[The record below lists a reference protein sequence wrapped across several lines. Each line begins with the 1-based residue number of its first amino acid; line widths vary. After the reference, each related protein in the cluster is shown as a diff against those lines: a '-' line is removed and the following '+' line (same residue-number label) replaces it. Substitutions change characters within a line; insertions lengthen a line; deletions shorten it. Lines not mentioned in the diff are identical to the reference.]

1 MTKHEDLLHMLLNA
15 EGRFVSGEEI
25 SRNLSIS
32 RTAVWKHVNK
42 LRDMGYEFEA
52 VSRKGYRLVT
62 KPDSIDATG
71 LQLALDTTVF
81 GRKAVLLTSTLSTQ
95 GDVLKLA
102 EQGQAEGAVVI
113 AEEQTG
119 GRGRFGRQ
127 WFSPPGKGIWMSVL
141 LRPDLTLQHTPQL
154 TLLTGVAVC
163 RAVRACSGADA
174 GIKWPN
180 DLLIDGRKVCGI
192 LLESTVEDHEVRY
205 CIAGIG
211 VDVNFDPEDYPE
223 DLTTIATSLKM
234 ETGQSVDRTKL
245 TAAILTELEQLYFLY
260 QKEGFGVIS
269 ALWEALSVS
278 MNREITVTNPHGV
291 IEGKAIG
298 LDPSG
303 ALIVEKHD
311 GEHTLIISGEIS
323 WKS

>member
-1 MTKHEDLLHMLLNA
+1 MLLNA
-15 EGRFVSGEEI
+15 EGEFVSGEEI

-62 KPDSIDATG
+62 KPDSIDATA
-71 LQLALDTTVF
+71 LQLALETTVF
-81 GRKAVLLTSTLSTQ
+81 GRKAIILNSTLSTQ
-95 GDVLKLA
+95 GDVQHMA
-102 EQGQAEGAVVI
+102 EQGQGEGTVVLAEK
-113 AEEQTG
+113 QTG
-119 GRGRFGRQ
+119 GRGRFGRK
-127 WFSPPGKGIWMSVL
+127 WFSPPGRGIWMSVL
-141 LRPDLTLQHTPQL
+141 MRPELALQKTPQL

-163 RAVRACSGADA
+163 RAIRSYTGADA

-192 LLESTVEDHEVRY
+192 LLESTVEDHELRY

-211 VDVNFDPEDYPE
+211 VDVNFDPKDYPE
-223 DLTTIATSLKM
+223 DLISIATSLKM
-234 ETGQSVDRTKL
+234 ETGQTIDRTKL
-245 TAAILTELEQLYFLY
+245 AAAILSELERLYYLY

-269 ALWEALSVS
+269 SLWEALSVS
-278 MNREITVTNPHGV
+278 MNREIKVANPQGI
-291 IEGKAIG
+291 IEGTAIG

-303 ALIVEKHD
+303 ALILEKKN
-311 GEHTLIISGEIS
+311 GERESVYSGEVSLIN
-323 WKS
+323 

>member
-1 MTKHEDLLHMLLNA
+1 MA
-15 EGRFVSGEEI
+15 
-25 SRNLSIS
+25 
-32 RTAVWKHVNK
+32 
-42 LRDMGYEFEA
+42 
-52 VSRKGYRLVT
+52 
-62 KPDSIDATG
+62 
-71 LQLALDTTVF
+71 
-81 GRKAVLLTSTLSTQ
+81 STLSTQ

-141 LRPDLTLQHTPQL
+141 LRPDLPLQHTPQL

-180 DLLIDGRKVCGI
+180 DVLIDGRKVCGI

>member
-62 KPDSIDATG
+62 KPDSIDATA
-71 LQLALDTTVF
+71 LQLALNTTVF

-141 LRPDLTLQHTPQL
+141 LRPDLPLQHTPQL

>member
-62 KPDSIDATG
+62 KPDSIDATA

-141 LRPDLTLQHTPQL
+141 LRPDLPLQHTPQL

-163 RAVRACSGADA
+163 RAVRACTGADA

-223 DLTTIATSLKM
+223 DLTAIATSLKM
-234 ETGQSVDRTKL
+234 ATGQPVDRTKL

-278 MNREITVTNPHGV
+278 MNREITVTNPHGI

-303 ALIVEKHD
+303 ALLVEKHD
-311 GEHTLIISGEIS
+311 GEHTLVISGEVS

>member
-141 LRPDLTLQHTPQL
+141 LRPDLPLQHTPQL

-278 MNREITVTNPHGV
+278 MNRAITVTNPHGV

>member
-81 GRKAVLLTSTLSTQ
+81 GRKAVLLASTLSTQ

-141 LRPDLTLQHTPQL
+141 LRPDLPLQHTPQL

-180 DLLIDGRKVCGI
+180 DVLIDGRKVCGI

>member
-1 MTKHEDLLHMLLNA
+1 ME
-15 EGRFVSGEEI
+15 
-25 SRNLSIS
+25 
-32 RTAVWKHVNK
+32 HVNK

-62 KPDSIDATG
+62 KPDSIDATA

-81 GRKAVLLTSTLSTQ
+81 GRKAVLLTSTVLTQ
-95 GDVLKLA
+95 GNVSSEPSKGRQKVLWSL
-102 EQGQAEGAVVI
+102 Q
-113 AEEQTG
+113 EQTG

-141 LRPDLTLQHTPQL
+141 LRPDLPLQHTPQL

-180 DLLIDGRKVCGI
+180 DVLIDGRKVCGI

-211 VDVNFDPEDYPE
+211 VDVNFDPQDYPE

>member
-1 MTKHEDLLHMLLNA
+1 MLLNA
-15 EGRFVSGEEI
+15 EGEFVSGEEI

-62 KPDSIDATG
+62 KPDSIDATA
-71 LQLALDTTVF
+71 LQLALETTVF
-81 GRKAVLLTSTLSTQ
+81 GRKTIILNSTLSTQ
-95 GDVLKLA
+95 GDVQHMA
-102 EQGQAEGAVVI
+102 EQGQGEGAVVL

-119 GRGRFGRQ
+119 GRGRFGRK
-127 WFSPPGKGIWMSVL
+127 WFSPPGRGIWMSVL
-141 LRPDLTLQHTPQL
+141 MRPELALQNTPQL

-163 RAVRACSGADA
+163 RAIRSYTGADA

-192 LLESTVEDHEVRY
+192 LLESTVEDHELRY

-211 VDVNFDPEDYPE
+211 VDVNFDPKDYPE
-223 DLTTIATSLKM
+223 DLSSIATSLKM
-234 ETGQSVDRTKL
+234 ETGQNIDRTKL
-245 TAAILTELEQLYFLY
+245 AAAILSELERLYFLY

-269 ALWEALSVS
+269 SLWEALSVS
-278 MNREITVTNPHGV
+278 MNRGIKVANPQGI
-291 IEGKAIG
+291 IEGTAVG

-303 ALIVEKHD
+303 ALILEKNN
-311 GEHTLIISGEIS
+311 GERVSVYSGEVS
-323 WKS
+323 LVN

>member
-62 KPDSIDATG
+62 KPDSIDATA
-71 LQLALDTTVF
+71 LQLALNTTVF

-141 LRPDLTLQHTPQL
+141 LRPDLPLQHTPQL

-211 VDVNFDPEDYPE
+211 VDVNFDPEDYPD
-223 DLTTIATSLKM
+223 DLTEIATSLKM

>member
-62 KPDSIDATG
+62 KPDSIDATA

-127 WFSPPGKGIWMSVL
+127 WFSPPGKGIWMSIL
-141 LRPDLTLQHTPQL
+141 LRPDLPLQHTPQL

-234 ETGQSVDRTKL
+234 ETGQPVDRTKL
-245 TAAILTELEQLYFLY
+245 TAAILTELEQLYYLY

>member
-25 SRNLSIS
+25 SRHLSIS

-62 KPDSIDATG
+62 RPDSIDATA

-102 EQGQAEGAVVI
+102 EQGQGEGAVVI

-119 GRGRFGRQ
+119 GRGRFGRK

-141 LRPDLTLQHTPQL
+141 LRPDLPLQHTPQL

-163 RAVRACSGADA
+163 RAVRACTGADA

-234 ETGQSVDRTKL
+234 ETGQPVDRTKL
-245 TAAILTELEQLYFLY
+245 TAAILTELEQLYYLY

-291 IEGKAIG
+291 IKGKAIG

-303 ALIVEKHD
+303 ALLVEKHD
-311 GEHTLIISGEIS
+311 GEHTLVISGEIS
-323 WKS
+323 WES

>member
-15 EGRFVSGEEI
+15 EGQFVSGEEI

-62 KPDSIDATG
+62 KPDSIDATA

-102 EQGQAEGAVVI
+102 EQGQDEGAVVI

-119 GRGRFGRQ
+119 GRGRFGRK

-141 LRPDLTLQHTPQL
+141 LRPDVPLQHTPQL

-163 RAVRACSGADA
+163 RAVRACTGADA

-192 LLESTVEDHEVRY
+192 LLESTVEDHEVRF

-234 ETGQSVDRTKL
+234 ETGQPVDRTKL

-311 GEHTLIISGEIS
+311 GEHTLVISGEIS

>member
-1 MTKHEDLLHMLLNA
+1 MTKSEDLLHMLQEA
-15 EGRFVSGEEI
+15 SGQFVSGEEI
-25 SRNLSIS
+25 SRHLSIS

-62 KPDSIDATG
+62 KPESIDATG
-71 LQLALDTTVF
+71 LQLSLGTKVF
-81 GRKAVLLTSTLSTQ
+81 GRKAVMLGSTLSTQ
-95 GDVLKLA
+95 GDIQKLA
-102 EQGQAEGAVVI
+102 EEGEAEGAVVF

-119 GRGRFGRQ
+119 GRGRFGRK

-141 LRPDLTLQHTPQL
+141 LRPELPLHHTPQL

-163 RAVRACSGADA
+163 RAVRACTGAEA

-180 DLLIDGRKVCGI
+180 DLLIDGRKMCGI
-192 LLESTVEDHEVRY
+192 LLESALEDHEVRY

-211 VDVNFDPEDYPE
+211 VDANFDPQDYPE
-223 DLTTIATSLKM
+223 DLRQIATSIKI
-234 ETGQSVDRTKL
+234 ETGQTVNRTEL
-245 TAAILTELEQLYFLY
+245 AAAILTELEHLYFLY

-269 ALWEALSVS
+269 SLWEALSVS
-278 MNREITVTNPHGV
+278 LNRKITVTNPHGV
-291 IEGKAIG
+291 IEGTAVG

-303 ALIVEKHD
+303 ALIVEGPD
-311 GEHTLIISGEIS
+311 GERELIVSGEVNWQS
-323 WKS
+323 

>member
-52 VSRKGYRLVT
+52 VSRKGYRLLT

-81 GRKAVLLTSTLSTQ
+81 GRKAVLLASTLSTQ

-141 LRPDLTLQHTPQL
+141 LRPDLPLQHTPQL

-180 DLLIDGRKVCGI
+180 DVLIDGRKVCGI

-278 MNREITVTNPHGV
+278 MNREITVTNPHGI

>member
-62 KPDSIDATG
+62 KPDSIDATA
-71 LQLALDTTVF
+71 LQLALDTTLF

-102 EQGQAEGAVVI
+102 EKGQAEGAVVI

-141 LRPDLTLQHTPQL
+141 LRPDLPLQHTPQL

-180 DLLIDGRKVCGI
+180 DVLIDGRKVCGI

-311 GEHTLIISGEIS
+311 GEHSLIISGEIS

>member
-81 GRKAVLLTSTLSTQ
+81 GRKAVFLASTLSTQ

-141 LRPDLTLQHTPQL
+141 LRPDLPLQHTPQL

-180 DLLIDGRKVCGI
+180 DVLIDGRKVCGI

-303 ALIVEKHD
+303 ALVVEKRD

>member
-81 GRKAVLLTSTLSTQ
+81 GRKAVLLASTLSTQ

-141 LRPDLTLQHTPQL
+141 LRPDLPLQHTPQL

-163 RAVRACSGADA
+163 RAVRVCSGADA

-180 DLLIDGRKVCGI
+180 DVLIDGRKVCGI

>member
-62 KPDSIDATG
+62 KPDSIDATA
-71 LQLALDTTVF
+71 LQLALDTTLF

-102 EQGQAEGAVVI
+102 EKGQAEGAVVI

-141 LRPDLTLQHTPQL
+141 LRPDLPLQHTPQL

-180 DLLIDGRKVCGI
+180 DVLIDGRKVCGI

-303 ALIVEKHD
+303 ALIVDKHD
-311 GEHTLIISGEIS
+311 GEHSLIISGEIS

>member
-62 KPDSIDATG
+62 KPDSIDATA

-81 GRKAVLLTSTLSTQ
+81 GRKAILLTSTLSTQ

-119 GRGRFGRQ
+119 GRGRFGRK

-141 LRPDLTLQHTPQL
+141 LRPDLPLQHTPQL
-154 TLLTGVAVC
+154 TLLAGVAVC
-163 RAVRACSGADA
+163 RAVRACTGADA

-211 VDVNFDPEDYPE
+211 VDVNFDSEDYPE

-234 ETGQSVDRTKL
+234 ETGKPVDRTQL

-291 IEGKAIG
+291 IEGNAIG

-303 ALIVEKHD
+303 ALIVEKRD
-311 GEHTLIISGEIS
+311 GERALVISGEIS

>member
-62 KPDSIDATG
+62 KPDSIDATA
-71 LQLALDTTVF
+71 LQLALNTTVF

-102 EQGQAEGAVVI
+102 EKGQAEGAVVI

-141 LRPDLTLQHTPQL
+141 LRPDLPLQHTPQL

-245 TAAILTELEQLYFLY
+245 TAAILTELEQLYYLY

>member
-52 VSRKGYRLVT
+52 VSRKGYRLLT

-71 LQLALDTTVF
+71 LQLALDTTIF
-81 GRKAVLLTSTLSTQ
+81 GRKAVLLASTLSTQ

-141 LRPDLTLQHTPQL
+141 LRPDLPLQHTPQL

-180 DLLIDGRKVCGI
+180 DVLIDGRKVCGI

>member
-81 GRKAVLLTSTLSTQ
+81 GRKAVLLASTLSTQ

-113 AEEQTG
+113 SEEQTG

-141 LRPDLTLQHTPQL
+141 LRPALPLQHTPQL

-163 RAVRACSGADA
+163 RAVRACTGADA

>member
-1 MTKHEDLLHMLLNA
+1 MTKHEELLHMLLNA
-15 EGRFVSGEEI
+15 DGQFVSGEEI

-42 LRDMGYEFEA
+42 LREMGYEFEA

-62 KPDSIDATG
+62 KPDSIDATA
-71 LQLALDTTVF
+71 LQLALNTTVF
-81 GRKAVLLTSTLSTQ
+81 GRKAVLLASTSSTQ

-102 EQGQAEGAVVI
+102 EQGQGEGAVVI
-113 AEEQTG
+113 AEEQTV
-119 GRGRFGRQ
+119 GRGRFGRK
-127 WFSPPGKGIWMSVL
+127 WFSPAGKGIWMSVL
-141 LRPDLTLQHTPQL
+141 LRPDLPLQNTPQL

-163 RAVRACSGADA
+163 RAVRACTGADA

-192 LLESTVEDHEVRY
+192 LLESTVEDHQVRY

-211 VDVNFDPEDYPE
+211 VDVNFDPGDYPE
-223 DLTTIATSLKM
+223 ELSTIATSLKM
-234 ETGQSVDRTKL
+234 ETGQTVDRTKL
-245 TAAILTELEQLYFLY
+245 AAAILTELEQLYYLY
-260 QKEGFGVIS
+260 QNEGFGVIS

-278 MNREITVTNPHGV
+278 INREITVTNHQGT
-291 IEGKAIG
+291 IEGLAIG

-303 ALIVEKHD
+303 ALVVEKHS
-311 GEHTLIISGEIS
+311 GEYVLVISGEIS

>member
-62 KPDSIDATG
+62 KPDSIDATA
-71 LQLALDTTVF
+71 LQLALDTAVF
-81 GRKAVLLTSTLSTQ
+81 GRKAILLTSTLSTQ

-119 GRGRFGRQ
+119 GRGRFGRK
-127 WFSPPGKGIWMSVL
+127 WFSPPGKGIWMSIL
-141 LRPDLTLQHTPQL
+141 LRPDLPLQHTPQL
-154 TLLTGVAVC
+154 TLLAGVAVC
-163 RAVRACSGADA
+163 RAVRACTGADA

-234 ETGQSVDRTKL
+234 ETGQPVDRTKL

-278 MNREITVTNPHGV
+278 MNREIAVTNPQGI
-291 IEGKAIG
+291 IEGKSIG

-303 ALIVEKHD
+303 ALVVEKHN
-311 GEHTLIISGEIS
+311 GEHVLVISGEVS
-323 WKS
+323 WES

>member
-62 KPDSIDATG
+62 KPDSIDATA

-141 LRPDLTLQHTPQL
+141 LRPDLPLQHTPQL

-163 RAVRACSGADA
+163 RAVRTCTGADA

-234 ETGQSVDRTKL
+234 ETGQPVDRTKL

-278 MNREITVTNPHGV
+278 LNREITVTNPQGV

-303 ALIVEKHD
+303 ALLVEKHD
-311 GEHTLIISGEIS
+311 GEHALVISGEIS

>member
-1 MTKHEDLLHMLLNA
+1 MIKHEDLLHMLLNA

-62 KPDSIDATG
+62 KPDSIDATA

-102 EQGQAEGAVVI
+102 EQGQAEGAVII

-119 GRGRFGRQ
+119 GRGRFGRK

-141 LRPDLTLQHTPQL
+141 LRPDVPLQHTPQL

-163 RAVRACSGADA
+163 RAVRACTGADA

-234 ETGQSVDRTKL
+234 ETGQPVDRTKL

-303 ALIVEKHD
+303 ALLVEKHD

>member
-62 KPDSIDATG
+62 KPDSIDATA
-71 LQLALDTTVF
+71 LQLALDTTIF
-81 GRKAVLLTSTLSTQ
+81 GRKAILLTSTLSTQ

-119 GRGRFGRQ
+119 GRGRFGRK

-141 LRPDLTLQHTPQL
+141 LRPDVPLQHTPQL
-154 TLLTGVAVC
+154 TLLAGVAVC
-163 RAVRACSGADA
+163 RAVRACTGADA

-234 ETGQSVDRTKL
+234 ETGQPIDRTKL
-245 TAAILTELEQLYFLY
+245 AAAILTELEQLYFLY

-291 IEGKAIG
+291 IEGNAIG

-303 ALIVEKHD
+303 ALIVEKRD
-311 GEHTLIISGEIS
+311 GERALVISGEIS

>member
-62 KPDSIDATG
+62 KPDSIDATA
-71 LQLALDTTVF
+71 LQLALDTTLF

-102 EQGQAEGAVVI
+102 EKGQAEGAVVI

-141 LRPDLTLQHTPQL
+141 LRPDLPLQHTPQL

-180 DLLIDGRKVCGI
+180 DVLIDGRKVCGI

>member
-62 KPDSIDATG
+62 KPDSIDATA

-81 GRKAVLLTSTLSTQ
+81 GRKAILLTSTLSTQ

-119 GRGRFGRQ
+119 GRGRFGRK

-141 LRPDLTLQHTPQL
+141 LRPDLPLQHTPQL
-154 TLLTGVAVC
+154 TLLAGVAVC
-163 RAVRACSGADA
+163 RAVRACTGADA

-211 VDVNFDPEDYPE
+211 VDVNFDSEDYPE

-234 ETGQSVDRTKL
+234 QTGKPVDRTQL

-303 ALIVEKHD
+303 ALIVEKRD
-311 GEHTLIISGEIS
+311 GERALVISGEIS

>member
-52 VSRKGYRLVT
+52 VSRKGYRLLT

-81 GRKAVLLTSTLSTQ
+81 GRKAVLLASTLSTQ

-141 LRPDLTLQHTPQL
+141 LRPDLPLQHTPQL

-180 DLLIDGRKVCGI
+180 DVLIDGRKVCGI

>member
-15 EGRFVSGEEI
+15 EGEFVSGEEI

-62 KPDSIDATG
+62 KPDSIDATA
-71 LQLALDTTVF
+71 LQLALETTVF
-81 GRKAVLLTSTLSTQ
+81 GRKAIILNSTLSTQ
-95 GDVLKLA
+95 GDVQQMA
-102 EQGQAEGAVVI
+102 EQGQSEGAVVL

-119 GRGRFGRQ
+119 GRGRFGRK
-127 WFSPPGKGIWMSVL
+127 WFSPPGRGIWMSVL
-141 LRPDLTLQHTPQL
+141 MRPELALQNTPQL

-163 RAVRACSGADA
+163 RAIRSYTGADA

-180 DLLIDGRKVCGI
+180 DLLIAGRKVCGI

-205 CIAGIG
+205 CVAGIG
-211 VDVNFDPEDYPE
+211 VDVNFDSKDYPE
-223 DLTTIATSLKM
+223 DLIPIATSLKM
-234 ETGQSVDRTKL
+234 ETGQTIDRTRL
-245 TAAILTELEQLYFLY
+245 AAAILSELERLYFLY

-269 ALWEALSVS
+269 SLWEALSIS
-278 MNREITVTNPHGV
+278 MNREIKVANPQGI
-291 IEGKAIG
+291 IEGIAMG

-303 ALIVEKHD
+303 ALIVEKPN
-311 GEHTLIISGEIS
+311 GERVSVYSGEVS
-323 WKS
+323 LVN

>member
-1 MTKHEDLLHMLLNA
+1 MTKHEELLHMLLNA
-15 EGRFVSGEEI
+15 EGQFVSGEEI
-25 SRNLSIS
+25 SRSLSIS

-42 LRDMGYEFEA
+42 LRDLGYEFEA

-62 KPDSIDATG
+62 KPDSIDATA
-71 LQLALDTTVF
+71 LQLALGTTSF
-81 GRKAVLLTSTLSTQ
+81 GRKAVLLNSTLSTQ
-95 GDVLKLA
+95 GDVQKLA
-102 EQGQAEGAVVI
+102 EQGQAEGAVVL

-119 GRGRFGRQ
+119 GRGRFGRK

-141 LRPDLTLQHTPQL
+141 LRPDLPLQNTPQL

-163 RAVRACSGADA
+163 RAVRSCTGADA

-211 VDVNFDPEDYPE
+211 VDVNFDPKDYPE
-223 DLTTIATSLKM
+223 DLMTIATSLKM
-234 ETGQSVDRTKL
+234 ETGQSIDRTKL
-245 TAAILTELEQLYFLY
+245 AAAILTELEQLYFLY

-278 MNREITVTNPHGV
+278 MNRAIKVANPQGV
-291 IEGKAIG
+291 IEGTAIG

-303 ALIVEKHD
+303 ALIVEREH
-311 GEHTLIISGEIS
+311 GERVTIFSGEIS
-323 WKS
+323 LL

>member
-62 KPDSIDATG
+62 KPDSIDATA

-81 GRKAVLLTSTLSTQ
+81 GRKAVLLASTLSTQ

-141 LRPDLTLQHTPQL
+141 LRPDLPLQHTPQL

-180 DLLIDGRKVCGI
+180 DVLIDGRKVCGI

-234 ETGQSVDRTKL
+234 ETGHPVDRTKL
-245 TAAILTELEQLYFLY
+245 TAAILTELEQLYYLY
-260 QKEGFGVIS
+260 QKKDS
-269 ALWEALSVS
+269 A
-278 MNREITVTNPHGV
+278 
-291 IEGKAIG
+291 
-298 LDPSG
+298 
-303 ALIVEKHD
+303 
-311 GEHTLIISGEIS
+311 
-323 WKS
+323 

>member
-1 MTKHEDLLHMLLNA
+1 
-15 EGRFVSGEEI
+15 
-25 SRNLSIS
+25 
-32 RTAVWKHVNK
+32 
-42 LRDMGYEFEA
+42 
-52 VSRKGYRLVT
+52 VT
-62 KPDSIDATG
+62 KPDSIDATA

-102 EQGQAEGAVVI
+102 EQGQGEGAVVI

-119 GRGRFGRQ
+119 GRGRFGRK

-141 LRPDLTLQHTPQL
+141 LRPDLPLQHTPQL

-163 RAVRACSGADA
+163 RAVRACTGADA

-234 ETGQSVDRTKL
+234 ETGQPIDRTKL
-245 TAAILTELEQLYFLY
+245 TAAILTELEQLYYLY

-291 IEGKAIG
+291 IEGKAVG

-303 ALIVEKHD
+303 VLIVEKHD

>member
-141 LRPDLTLQHTPQL
+141 LRPDLPLQHTPQL

-180 DLLIDGRKVCGI
+180 DVLIDGRKVCGI

-311 GEHTLIISGEIS
+311 GENTLIISGEIS

>member
-81 GRKAVLLTSTLSTQ
+81 GRKAVLLASTLSTQ

-141 LRPDLTLQHTPQL
+141 LRPDLPLQHTPQL

-180 DLLIDGRKVCGI
+180 DVLIDGRKVCGI

-223 DLTTIATSLKM
+223 DLTPIATSLKM

>member
-1 MTKHEDLLHMLLNA
+1 MLLNA
-15 EGRFVSGEEI
+15 EGQFVSGEEI

-62 KPDSIDATG
+62 KPDSIDATA

-119 GRGRFGRQ
+119 GRGRFGRK

-141 LRPDLTLQHTPQL
+141 LRPDVPLQHTPQL

-163 RAVRACSGADA
+163 RAVRACTGADA

-192 LLESTVEDHEVRY
+192 LLESTVEDHEVRF

-234 ETGQSVDRTKL
+234 ETGQPVDRTKL

-303 ALIVEKHD
+303 ALVVEKHD
-311 GEHTLIISGEIS
+311 GEHTLVISGEIS